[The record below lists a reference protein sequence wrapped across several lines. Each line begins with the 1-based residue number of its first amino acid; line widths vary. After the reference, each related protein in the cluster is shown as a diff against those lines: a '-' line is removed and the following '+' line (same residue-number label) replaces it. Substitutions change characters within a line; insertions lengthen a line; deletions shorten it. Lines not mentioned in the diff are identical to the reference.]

1 MSLNICCHQGPHKSS
16 TGTTFMLNSHWG
28 RAATAEKKVL
38 YLCTSVVS
46 RECMFLDSLSR
57 HNKDME

>member
-1 MSLNICCHQGPHKSS
+1 MSLHTWCCQGPRKPSS
-16 TGTTFMLNSHWG
+16 SATFMLNSHWG

-46 RECMFLDSLSR
+46 RECMFLDSSSR
-57 HNKDME
+57 HNKDLE